1 MSKLPEMGRV
11 LHEHNWHV
19 PMEWARMLEE
29 LGNLSDNEIEQL
41 VNEKNR
47 FPPTPD
53 PDGISWA
60 PTHHEFYTLSGWR
73 VNEVD
78 GN

>member
-1 MSKLPEMGRV
+1 MCKLLEIGRV

-47 FPPTPD
+47 LPPTPD
-53 PDGISWA
+53 PDGYFGHRHITRSIRSA
-60 PTHHEFYTLSGWR
+60 AG
-73 VNEVD
+73 
-78 GN
+78 G

>member
-1 MSKLPEMGRV
+1 MSKLLEMGRV

-41 VNEKNR
+41 VNEKID
-47 FPPTPD
+47 FPQPQSQT
-53 PDGISWA
+53 GCLGHRHITRSIRSA
-60 PTHHEFYTLSGWR
+60 AG
-73 VNEVD
+73 
-78 GN
+78 G